1 MLISIIQQ
9 SDSVVYVYIYIYI
22 YIYICFF
29 SILFLY
35 GLSQD
40 FEDMYV
46 YCKMI
51 TSS

>member
-1 MLISIIQQ
+1 MLISVVQH
-9 SDSVVYVYIYIYI
+9 SDSVIYVYIY
-22 YIYICFF
+22 FF
-29 SILFLY
+29 NILFLY

-40 FEDMYV
+40 FEDTCV